1 MARNSFNIFNEL
13 SAWGKTIPIWQ
24 HSLLSKLVSSS
35 ELTDNDID
43 QVLNEFLIDQGLA
56 PHSGSRMDYTLT
68 VPQSQENTPESLPR
82 LKMMKD
88 VLGVNA
94 LISGE
99 ELTFGPNLNV
109 VYGPNGSGKSGYARV
124 LKAACFTRSH
134 ETKILGD
141 VRLEEIKQGTP
152 TAKFVFDNGK
162 DAIFVYQ
169 QECPSLQD
177 YYAVFDST
185 CIRVHLDER
194 KAFQVTPY
202 LFDVFPQMVE
212 VIKKLQNKLKDQIAS
227 RTPALDKFAIPNSDS
242 TVAQMLTTLT
252 AKTDLTELAK
262 LANFGDIET
271 VRLEEISKKIN
282 ELRSTDPKQLIKQNQ
297 QKIIDLQTLLTCLK
311 KATDII
317 TEELNIKIKQE
328 IEKTNKLMD
337 KSAALSA
344 AQFSEEPVKP
354 VGTLAWRELLAAAI
368 KYNDEVYPG
377 DSFPPTETDNPR
389 CILCHQEL
397 GTEAMDRLARFYRV
411 ASSDVET
418 QLADS
423 KGELNK
429 LSKNLDKVN
438 LDFFNNESA
447 TRRMLK
453 DLAAELEAE
462 IAAHV
467 VICETTKMGLIES
480 INNLTSPTVILPVD
494 AVSRQLHE
502 LSQLITKENEELSMK
517 DPEEI
522 IKPLLTEQKLLEDR
536 KFLSGKYDN
545 VTTAVA
551 DLKWIAKATNA
562 HKGFSATQRE
572 ITTKQKALAK
582 TLLAQGFIERF
593 TDNCKSLN
601 LELPV
606 QFRFAGDAGT
616 TDRQIEIANAGCS
629 GFEPSDV
636 LSEGE
641 QTATALAD
649 FLTEV
654 ELNGSCAGVIFDD
667 PVTSMDHIR
676 KEAIA
681 HRLVKEAATRQ
692 VIIFTHDILFTNCLA
707 NAAIEKGVDF
717 TGRTVCNTDTQEPGC
732 VDVLA
737 FPYEKYEGAAYDR
750 AKKHLDEAKKHT
762 GDMQRDQLEKACGKL
777 RTAYE
782 DFIQKKLF
790 GDVVGR
796 WRENIKFI
804 LDKVY
809 FDEKIALRVHERMVA
824 LSRYI
829 DAHSHTP
836 DYQEIPLTTTLVEK
850 ELADFNQI
858 KSDYNA
864 AKKNWEKS
872 KPVAKF
878 N

>member
-13 SAWGKTIPIWQ
+13 SAWGKTLPIWQ
-24 HSLLSKLVSSS
+24 SSLLSKLISSS

-43 QVLNEFLIDQGLA
+43 QVFNEFLIDQGLVI
-56 PHSGSRMDYTLT
+56 HSGARIDYTLS
-68 VPQSQENTPESLPR
+68 VPQFQENIPETIPH

-94 LISGE
+94 LIPGE

-141 VRLEEIKQGTP
+141 VRLEETKQGTP
-152 TAKFVFDNGK
+152 TAKFVFNNGT
-162 DAIFVYQ
+162 DTIYVYQ
-169 QECPSLQD
+169 QECPRLQD
-177 YYAVFDST
+177 YFAVFDST

-194 KAFQVTPY
+194 KAFQVMPY
-202 LFDVFPQMVE
+202 LFDVFPRMVE
-212 VIKKLQNKLKDQIAS
+212 VIWKLQNKLKEQMAS
-227 RTPALDKFAIPNSDS
+227 RTPAVDKFVIPNSDS
-242 TVAQMLTTLT
+242 TVAKILTSLT
-252 AKTDLTELAK
+252 ARTDLTELAK
-262 LANFGDIET
+262 LANFGDVET
-271 VRLEEISKKIN
+271 LRLEEIIKKIN
-282 ELRSTDPKQLIKQNQ
+282 ELRGTDPKQLIKQNE
-297 QKIIDLQTLLTCLK
+297 QKIIDLQSLLTCLET
-311 KATDII
+311 ATASINEDLINK
-317 TEELNIKIKQE
+317 TKQE

-344 AQFSEEPVKP
+344 AQCGDEPVKP
-354 VGTLAWRELLAAAI
+354 VGTLAWRELLTAAI
-368 KYNDEVYPG
+368 KYHEEVYPG
-377 DSFPPTETDNPR
+377 DSFPPTASDKPR
-389 CILCHQEL
+389 CILCQQEL
-397 GTEAMDRLARFYRV
+397 GTEAKDRLTRFYQI
-411 ASSDVET
+411 ATSDVET

-423 KGELNK
+423 KRELNEISKK
-429 LSKNLDKVN
+429 LGKVN
-438 LDFFNNESA
+438 LDFFNTESA
-447 TRRMLK
+447 ARRMLK
-453 DLAAELEAE
+453 DLAADLEAE
-462 IAAHV
+462 IAAHI
-467 VICETTKMGLIES
+467 VICEATKIGLIES
-480 INNLTSPTVILPVD
+480 INNLSSPTVIPPVD
-494 AVSRQLHE
+494 SVSRQLQE
-502 LSQLITKENEELSMK
+502 LSKHIKKENEDLSMK

-522 IKPLLTEQKLLEDR
+522 IKPLITEQKLLEDR
-536 KFLSGKYDN
+536 KFLSGKYAEIAA
-545 VTTAVA
+545 AVE
-551 DLKWIAKATNA
+551 DLKWIAKASNA
-562 HKGFSATQRE
+562 QKGFSGTQRE

-582 TLLAQGFIERF
+582 NLLAQGFIECF
-593 TDNCKSLN
+593 TENCKALN

-606 QFRFAGDAGT
+606 KFRFAGDAGN

-676 KEAIA
+676 KESIA
-681 HRLVKEAATRQ
+681 KRLVKEAATRQ
-692 VIIFTHDILFTNCLA
+692 VIIFTHDILFTNYLA
-707 NAAIEKGVDF
+707 NAAVENGIDF

-750 AKKHLDEAKKHT
+750 AKKHLDEAKKLT

-836 DYQEIPLTTTLVEK
+836 DYQGIPLTTTLVDK

-858 KSDYNA
+858 KGDYNT
-864 AKKNWEKS
+864 AKKIWEKA

-878 N
+878 D